1 MTTILANRPRCVGLA
16 LSLCVMWVSGLAVA
30 QQAPRPAPP
39 IPAEQKVGK
48 SPDPRNFEG
57 VWFTGGYDRT
67 YRQLDRSEPPFNAAT
82 RKEWLRHIQAEKDG
96 TPIGDAPTRCYP
108 HGVPRL
114 VASPYPVQFIQTP
127 GLITILHE
135 VSHNIRYVHMNQ
147 KPPANVK
154 PSFLGYSVGHWE
166 EDTLVIE
173 TTALNTRTRIDEEG
187 IVHSDKLKVTE
198 YIRKIEDGQRIEDI
212 IHIEDP
218 GSFIKPWDA
227 RRYFNWRPDL
237 HLTEYICEENNRN
250 VPNESGFTTAK

>member
-1 MTTILANRPRCVGLA
+1 MTILHATRVRRAISLLTVSLVSLA
-16 LSLCVMWVSGLAVA
+16 GVAAA

-39 IPAEQKVGK
+39 IPPEQKVGK
-48 SPDPRNFEG
+48 SPDPRNIEG

-67 YRQLDRSEPPFNAAT
+67 YKQLDRSEPPFNAAT

-114 VASPYPVQFIQTP
+114 IASPYPIQIIQTP

-135 VSHNIRYVHMNQ
+135 VGHNIRYIYMDQ
-147 KPPANVK
+147 KAPANAK
-154 PSFLGYSVGHWE
+154 PSFLGHSVGRWV
-166 EDTLVIE
+166 EDTLVVE

-187 IVHSDKLKVTE
+187 IVHSGKLKVTE
-198 YIRKIEDGQRIEDI
+198 YIRKVDDGQRLENI
-212 IHIEDP
+212 IHIDDP
-218 GSFIKPWDA
+218 DSFIKPWDA
-227 RRYFNWRPDL
+227 RRNFNWRPDL

-250 VPNESGFTTAK
+250 VPNERGFTTAK

>member
-1 MTTILANRPRCVGLA
+1 MTILHATRVRRAISLLTVSLVSLA
-16 LSLCVMWVSGLAVA
+16 GVAAA

-39 IPAEQKVGK
+39 IPPEQKVGK
-48 SPDPRNFEG
+48 SPDPRNIEG

-67 YRQLDRSEPPFNAAT
+67 YKQLDRSEPPFNAAT

-114 VASPYPVQFIQTP
+114 IASPYPIQIIQTP

-135 VSHNIRYVHMNQ
+135 VGHNIRYIYMDQ
-147 KPPANVK
+147 KAPANAT
-154 PSFLGYSVGHWE
+154 PSFLGHSVGRWV
-166 EDTLVIE
+166 EDTLVVE

-187 IVHSDKLKVTE
+187 IVHSGKLKVTE
-198 YIRKIEDGQRIEDI
+198 YIRKVDDGQRLENI
-212 IHIEDP
+212 IHIDDP
-218 GSFIKPWDA
+218 DSFIKPWDA
-227 RRYFNWRPDL
+227 RRNFNWRPDL

-250 VPNESGFTTAK
+250 VPNERGFTTAK